1 MIPKE
6 SVAAMELWNDLSK
19 TRTNPAWFCRSLE
32 YEMARK
38 PAPLLAPPSGLS
50 RRGSR
55 VRVPST
61 RQCFDFRARSGALS
75 LFCFPFG

>member
-6 SVAAMELWNDLSK
+6 SVAAMELWNDASN
-19 TRTNPAWFCRSLE
+19 TRTNPAWLCRSLE

-50 RRGSR
+50 RRGSQ
-55 VRVPST
+55 VRVPSAA
-61 RQCFDFRARSGALS
+61 D
-75 LFCFPFG
+75 